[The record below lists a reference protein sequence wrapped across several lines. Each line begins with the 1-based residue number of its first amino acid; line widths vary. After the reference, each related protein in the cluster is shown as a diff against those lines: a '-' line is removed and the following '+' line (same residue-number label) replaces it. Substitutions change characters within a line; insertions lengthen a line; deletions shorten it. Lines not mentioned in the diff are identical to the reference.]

1 VVELATVATDRKSGD
16 ALGVSHGPAAA
27 ERAPAA
33 TDESTV
39 MARSSGAAA
48 AETVEVLSPELVLV
62 DPSLREAWQRRPD
75 EPSAEPA
82 DEPARSVDDTAAA
95 VRALGR
101 IALDADVR
109 TRRERVR
116 KASPLRL
123 VAAVAAVGAIAVIG
137 FLVADAGLDLGET
150 PAASAPGELLVASD
164 TALPTNP
171 VPESRAREQAPRP
184 VTPARVT
191 TRPATTAR
199 RFAWAPVD
207 DATAYHVELFLGGE
221 RVFAK
226 TTTDAQVEI
235 PEEWRFE
242 GRRHELD
249 SATYDWYVWP
259 VVAGRRST
267 TAVVQATLVV
277 RDR

>member
-1 VVELATVATDRKSGD
+1 
-16 ALGVSHGPAAA
+16 
-27 ERAPAA
+27 
-33 TDESTV
+33 
-39 MARSSGAAA
+39 MARGSGAAA
-48 AETVEVLSPELVLV
+48 TATIEVLSPELVLV
-62 DPSLREAWQRRPD
+62 DPSLREAWQRLPD
-75 EPSAEPA
+75 EPSPEPA
-82 DEPARSVDDTAAA
+82 DEPARTVDETAAA

-101 IALDADVR
+101 IALDADVLP
-109 TRRERVR
+109 RRRRVR

-123 VAAVAAVGAIAVIG
+123 LAAVAAAGAIAAIG
-137 FLVADAGLDLGET
+137 FLVADAGLDLSGT
-150 PAASAPGELLVASD
+150 PAASAPGELLAAGD

-171 VPESRAREQAPRP
+171 VTESRAREQAPRS
-184 VTPARVT
+184 VTPARVI

-207 DATAYHVELFLGGE
+207 DATAYQVELFLDGA

-226 TTTDAQVEI
+226 STTDAHVEI
-235 PEEWRFE
+235 PEAWQYE

-259 VVAGRRST
+259 VVAGRRSP

-277 RDR
+277 RDQ

>member
-1 VVELATVATDRKSGD
+1 V
-16 ALGVSHGPAAA
+16 
-27 ERAPAA
+27 

-48 AETVEVLSPELVLV
+48 AETDEVLSPELVLV

-75 EPSAEPA
+75 EPSHEPA
-82 DEPARSVDDTAAA
+82 VKPASSHEETAAA
-95 VRALGR
+95 VRALAH
-101 IALDADVR
+101 IALDADVPPP
-109 TRRERVR
+109 RVR
-116 KASPLRL
+116 VRRASPLRL
-123 VAAVAAVGAIAVIG
+123 VAAASAAGAIAAIG
-137 FLVADAGLDLGET
+137 FLVADAGLDRSET
-150 PAASAPGELLVASD
+150 PAASAPGELLAAGD
-164 TALPTNP
+164 TALPSNP
-171 VPESRAREQAPRP
+171 VPESNAREQAPRS
-184 VTPARVT
+184 VTPARAT
-191 TRPATTAR
+191 ARPATTAR

-207 DATAYHVELFLGGE
+207 DATGYHVELFLGGE

-226 TTTDAQVEI
+226 STTDAEVDI
-235 PEEWRFE
+235 PKEWRFE

-249 SATYDWYVWP
+249 SAAYDWYVWP